1 MAGTKEDGKKAA
13 ATNKAKYGDNFY
25 ASIGAKGGKAQ
36 VSKGFSCM
44 SYEKRSAAGRKGGK
58 ISKRGCAKNR
68 PGKKVYVRHRI
79 AHKQSVEVQ
88 HD

>member
-1 MAGTKEDGKKAA
+1 MAGTKEGGKKAA

-25 ASIGAKGGKAQ
+25 ASIGAKGGKAL
-36 VSKGFSCM
+36 VLKGFALNA
-44 SYEKRSAAGRKGGK
+44 ELAREAGRKGGK